1 MRTSRA
7 CPAHFVKSID
17 MLHLVAGMP
26 RTAVRPALARAAK
39 GQSDVGAT
47 FPARWAIL
55 AFLVAITVINFIDRQ
70 TLSVLAPKIREMLQ
84 LSHEA
89 YGRIVA
95 AFQFGMMTGE
105 FPMGWLMDRWGI
117 RIGLGFAV
125 LWWSIAT
132 GLHGFARSGL
142 DLGFL
147 RFWMGTGE
155 CGNFSGGVKTVN
167 EWFPRTERAF
177 AIGIFNSGTM
187 IGSIVAP
194 PLVVFLATRYSFRY
208 AFLAPAILGAIWAPV
223 WWKYHGS
230 IAKVHPSPAAAK
242 PLSIG
247 KQDSLGLLR
256 LRQSWSVMLCRF
268 LVGPVLQF
276 YWYWMPDYLYTV
288 RGLSL
293 RDIGFLSWIPFLMGD
308 LGSISGGWVAGAL
321 LKRDFQVKHARQI
334 TMYFGAILCLA
345 SFAVYFVPAVWEAL
359 AVIGV
364 VLFGHTFLSA
374 NMFAA
379 VTDMFPDEAVGRVT
393 GLHGLCGGLSG
404 LLFPLLTGFLVDHF
418 SYSPAFALAAI
429 MPLAGVIALFVVSNG
444 LRPVGS
450 VATDSMR
457 DSTT

>member
-1 MRTSRA
+1 
-7 CPAHFVKSID
+7 
-17 MLHLVAGMP
+17 MP
-26 RTAVRPALARAAK
+26 RTAVRPAPPGAAN
-39 GQSDVGAT
+39 GQSGADAT
-47 FPARWAIL
+47 HSARWAIL

-105 FPMGWLMDRWGI
+105 FPMGWLMDRWGV
-117 RIGLGFAV
+117 RIGLTFAV

-132 GLHGFARSGL
+132 GLHGFARSGFG
-142 DLGFL
+142 LGFL

-187 IGSIVAP
+187 IGSILAP
-194 PLVVFLATRYSFRY
+194 PLVVFLAARYGFRY
-208 AFLAPAILGAIWAPV
+208 AFLVPATLGAIWAPL
-223 WWKYHGS
+223 WWRYHGS
-230 IAKVHPSPAAAK
+230 IAAYEGGQHAHATSEKARVIVKRRSWE
-242 PLSIG
+242 
-247 KQDSLGLLR
+247 LLQY
-256 LRQSWSVMLCRF
+256 RQSWSVMLCRF

-308 LGSISGGWVAGAL
+308 LGSISGGWAAGVL
-321 LKRDFQVKHARQI
+321 LRRNFQLKHARQI
-334 TMYFGAILCLA
+334 TMYLGAILCLA
-345 SFAVYFVPAVWEAL
+345 SFAVYFVPALWEAL
-359 AVIGV
+359 GVIGV

-418 SYSPAFALAAI
+418 SYSPAFALAAV
-429 MPLAGVIALFVVSNG
+429 MPLAGTFGLFAISDG
-444 LRPVGS
+444 LRPIRS
-450 VATDSMR
+450 VTTDSVR

>member
-1 MRTSRA
+1 
-7 CPAHFVKSID
+7 
-17 MLHLVAGMP
+17 MP
-26 RTAVRPALARAAK
+26 RSAARPTWPGAAS
-39 GQSDVGAT
+39 GHRDAGT
-47 FPARWAIL
+47 THPGRWTIL

-70 TLSVLAPKIREMLQ
+70 TLSVLAPKIRELLQ

-117 RIGLGFAV
+117 RIGLSFAV

-132 GLHGFARSGL
+132 GLHGFARSEFS
-142 DLGFL
+142 LGFL

-167 EWFPRTERAF
+167 EWFPRTERAL

-194 PLVVFLATRYSFRY
+194 PLVVFLATRYGFGY
-208 AFLAPAILGAIWAPV
+208 AFLVPAALGAIWAPL
-223 WWKYHGS
+223 WWKYHPS
-230 IAKVHPSPAAAK
+230 IPGPDASTVKEQAVVKRRSWE
-242 PLSIG
+242 
-247 KQDSLGLLR
+247 LLQY
-256 LRQSWSVMLCRF
+256 RQSWSVMVCRF

-276 YWYWMPDYLYTV
+276 YWYWMPDYLYTA
-288 RGLSL
+288 RGFSL
-293 RDIGFLSWIPFLMGD
+293 RDIGFLSWIPFFMGD
-308 LGSISGGWVAGAL
+308 LGSISGGWAAGIL
-321 LKRDFQVKHARQI
+321 LRRNFSVKHARQI
-334 TMYFGAILCLA
+334 TMYFGASLCLA
-345 SFAVYFVPAVWEAL
+345 SFAVYFVPSVAEAL
-359 AVIGV
+359 AVIGI

-374 NMFAA
+374 NMFAV

-418 SYSPAFALAAI
+418 SYSPVFALAAV
-429 MPLAGVIALFVVSNG
+429 MPLAGVIGLFAVSDG
-444 LRPVGS
+444 LRPVDPIVTGS
-450 VATDSMR
+450 VR